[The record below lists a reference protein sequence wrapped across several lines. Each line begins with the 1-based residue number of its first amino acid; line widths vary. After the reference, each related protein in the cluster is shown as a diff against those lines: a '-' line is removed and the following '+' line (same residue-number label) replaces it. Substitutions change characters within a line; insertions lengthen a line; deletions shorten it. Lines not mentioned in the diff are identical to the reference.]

1 MAEIVLALRVALSLG
16 VVLLALWG
24 LAKWYERRGT
34 GAAGATSGGGTSA
47 RDADGRPVPRRP
59 VPMRVVARAPLSR
72 HASVALLDVGGRT
85 LVVGVGEQQLT
96 LLADIS
102 SDIAAGAGAGD
113 VSAAGVAAD
122 SLGDGLPGGAP
133 SASVD
138 ASGGA
143 RRAAAPLHLR
153 GAMAQ
158 LMPMLRRGRPTLP
171 GRRDD
176 ATTADGREPQ
186 GLEPAGPVRATD
198 DDARSSIGSL
208 GSLDSL
214 DSSGA
219 ARQPDGVAAD
229 SFGSPVVELRAV
241 PALAD
246 SLGDGAP
253 VAGGPVDADGAAD
266 TQTATETATE
276 TVADTDTDTDTVA
289 DTDTD
294 TATVPFPADLADAP
308 VLSRR
313 RRTERERAMC
323 LHPAGKA
330 FQVAAGTLAPLD
342 ATGSALVGVRAEV
355 APTVAALDGVQ
366 DLTIARLDGT
376 ASLDG
381 AASLDG
387 TVSLDGA
394 ARLDLA
400 GAARE
405 LRRRRSSSN
414 GPLAGSVLDPHSWSQ
429 AAEVLRSLRKAQ

>member
-122 SLGDGLPGGAP
+122 SLGDGPLGGAP

-229 SFGSPVVELRAV
+229 SFGSLVVELRAV

-294 TATVPFPADLADAP
+294 TATVPFLADLADAP

-366 DLTIARLDGT
+366 DLAIARLDGT

>member
-122 SLGDGLPGGAP
+122 SLGDGPLGGAP

-266 TQTATETATE
+266 TRTATETATE
-276 TVADTDTDTDTVA
+276 TLA

>member
-122 SLGDGLPGGAP
+122 SLGDGPLGGAP

-266 TQTATETATE
+266 TRTATETATE
-276 TVADTDTDTDTVA
+276 TLA

-366 DLTIARLDGT
+366 DLAIARLDGT

>member
-229 SFGSPVVELRAV
+229 SFGSLVVELRAV

-294 TATVPFPADLADAP
+294 TATVPFLADLADAP

>member
-143 RRAAAPLHLR
+143 RRAAAPQHLR

-266 TQTATETATE
+266 TRTATETATE
-276 TVADTDTDTDTVA
+276 TLA

-366 DLTIARLDGT
+366 DLAIARLDGT

>member
-253 VAGGPVDADGAAD
+253 VAGGPVDPDGAAD
-266 TQTATETATE
+266 TRTATETATE
-276 TVADTDTDTDTVA
+276 TLA

-366 DLTIARLDGT
+366 DLAIARLDGT

>member
-122 SLGDGLPGGAP
+122 SLGDGPLGGAP

-229 SFGSPVVELRAV
+229 SFGSLVVELRAV

-266 TQTATETATE
+266 TRTATETATE
-276 TVADTDTDTDTVA
+276 TLA

-366 DLTIARLDGT
+366 DLAIARLDGT

>member
-266 TQTATETATE
+266 TR
-276 TVADTDTDTDTVA
+276 
-289 DTDTD
+289 TDTD

-313 RRTERERAMC
+313 RRTERERAMR

-366 DLTIARLDGT
+366 DLAIARLDGT

-387 TVSLDGA
+387 TVGLDGA

-414 GPLAGSVLDPHSWSQ
+414 GPLAGSVLDPQSWSQ

>member
-122 SLGDGLPGGAP
+122 SLGDGPLGGAP

-229 SFGSPVVELRAV
+229 SFGSLVVELRAV

-266 TQTATETATE
+266 TRTATETATE
-276 TVADTDTDTDTVA
+276 TLA

>member
-122 SLGDGLPGGAP
+122 SLGDGPLGGAP

-276 TVADTDTDTDTVA
+276 TVADTDTDT
-289 DTDTD
+289 
-294 TATVPFPADLADAP
+294 ATVPFLADLADAP

>member
-229 SFGSPVVELRAV
+229 SFGSLVVELRAV

-266 TQTATETATE
+266 TRTATETATE
-276 TVADTDTDTDTVA
+276 TLA

-366 DLTIARLDGT
+366 DLAIARLDGT

>member
-266 TQTATETATE
+266 TRTATETATE
-276 TVADTDTDTDTVA
+276 TLA

>member
-266 TQTATETATE
+266 TRTATETATE
-276 TVADTDTDTDTVA
+276 TLA

-308 VLSRR
+308 VRSRR

-366 DLTIARLDGT
+366 DLAIARLDGT

>member
-122 SLGDGLPGGAP
+122 SLGDGPLGGAP

-266 TQTATETATE
+266 TRTATETATE
-276 TVADTDTDTDTVA
+276 TLA

-308 VLSRR
+308 VRSRR

-366 DLTIARLDGT
+366 DLAIARLDGT